1 MYSFIKI
8 VVCVIILN
16 SKAYSCDPQP
26 ISNSLGSVFHT
37 VLATSVIVG
46 GMALI
51 KRMVHPKEEKTFEMI
66 QEFGITRQKSFR
78 IDHRGRKHVL
88 VQDINCQAKR
98 VEIYSVH
105 NRLLGF
111 FVFDDLGQ
119 LKYSHKHV
127 NETSG
132 ELSSADQ
139 EWLEYYY
146 RKQEQQRL
154 RSQL

>member
-16 SKAYSCDPQP
+16 SKAYSSDPQP
-26 ISNSLGSVFHT
+26 ISNSLGPVFHT

-51 KRMVHPKEEKTFEMI
+51 KRIVLPKEEKTFEMI
-66 QEFGITRQKSFR
+66 QEYGMTRQKSFR
-78 IDHRGRKHVL
+78 VDHRGRKHVL
-88 VQDINCQAKR
+88 VQDMNCQAKR
-98 VEIYSVH
+98 VEIYSKNNH
-105 NRLLGF
+105 LLGF

-119 LKYSHKHV
+119 LKYSHKKM

-132 ELSSADQ
+132 ELSFADQ
-139 EWLEYYY
+139 EWLEHYY
-146 RKQEQQRL
+146 RKQEQKRI